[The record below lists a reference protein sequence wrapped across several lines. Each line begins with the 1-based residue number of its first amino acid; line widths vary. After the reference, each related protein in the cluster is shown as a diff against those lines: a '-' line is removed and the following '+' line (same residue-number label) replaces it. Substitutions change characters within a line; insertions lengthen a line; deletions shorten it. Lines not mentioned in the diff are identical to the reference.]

1 MACWVVIPV
10 KGPDEGKQRLA
21 GVLDAPR
28 RAALVGAM
36 LEHVVA
42 AVRRARGIDRIA
54 LLGASRHG
62 MPESLALLPDPGT
75 GLNPAVASAF
85 AAARDQG
92 AARILILF
100 ADLPQ
105 LTTLEVELLLAAP
118 GDAIAIAPDR
128 HGTGTN
134 ALCLPLPAA
143 RDFAFAFG
151 PDSFARHSGEA
162 RRLGLGIEEVH
173 SPGLAHDIDEPA
185 DLPDTAG
192 LLGD

>member
-10 KGPDEGKQRLA
+10 KGPDAGKQRLA

-28 RAALVGAM
+28 RAALVEAM
-36 LEHVVA
+36 LKHVVE

-62 MPESLALLPDPGT
+62 TPESLPLLPDPGT
-75 GLNPAVASAF
+75 GLNPAIASAF
-85 AAARDQG
+85 ATARAEG
-92 AARILILF
+92 ATRVLILF

-105 LTTLEVELLLAAP
+105 LTALDVELLLAAP
-118 GDAIAIAPDR
+118 DDAIAIAPDR

-143 RDFAFAFG
+143 EGLAFAFG

-162 RRLGLGIEEVH
+162 RRLGLEIEEVH